1 MIKKFIATI
10 FFLGLVSLLSQAQS
24 LRIKA
29 VGDIMMGSYTP
40 STLLPPD
47 SGKVFVDSIAAYLDS
62 ADITFGNLEGVFV
75 TEGIEPVKCRP
86 ESREAKRCYEFGMP
100 ATSAPRLKE
109 MNFDLLSLDN
119 NHVSDYGDPGI
130 IYTKYLLDSLGIDYA
145 AKKTPI
151 VIDRDSIKIGVVA
164 FGFSSVSYHVGD
176 IRKAKEVV
184 ASLNEI
190 ADIIIVSFHGGA
202 EGSSAQHTPN
212 EVEKFY
218 GENRGNVIAF
228 AHAVI
233 DAGADVVIGHGPH
246 VSRGVELYK
255 NKFITYSLGN
265 FLTYGNVNITGIK
278 GTGPILD
285 LEIDRATGDF
295 VEAQIVGTK
304 QLRPGIAY
312 YDSGNSAFE
321 IIKELTLNDFP
332 NSGLN
337 FKDGK
342 LLIKE

>member
-1 MIKKFIATI
+1 MINKFIATI
-10 FFLGLVSLLSQAQS
+10 FLLGLLSTISQAQS

-62 ADITFGNLEGVFV
+62 ADVTFGNLEGVFV

-151 VIDRDSIKIGVVA
+151 LIDRDSIKIGVVA

-176 IRKAKEVV
+176 IKNAKEIV

-202 EGSSAQHTPN
+202 EGSNAQHTPN
-212 EVEKFY
+212 EIEKFY

-246 VSRGVELYK
+246 VLRGAELYK
-255 NKFITYSLGN
+255 NKLIAYSLGN

-278 GTGPILD
+278 GTGAILD
-285 LEIDRATGDF
+285 IEIDITTGDYIKGKIIG
-295 VEAQIVGTK
+295 AK

-312 YDSGNSAFE
+312 FDSENAAFK

-332 NSGLN
+332 NNGLN
-337 FKDGK
+337 FIDGK